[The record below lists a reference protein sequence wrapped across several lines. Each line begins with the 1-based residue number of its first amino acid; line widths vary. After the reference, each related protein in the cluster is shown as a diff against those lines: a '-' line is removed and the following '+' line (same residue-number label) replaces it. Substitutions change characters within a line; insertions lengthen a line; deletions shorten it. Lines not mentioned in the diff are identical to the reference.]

1 MKTKIFVFIEHN
13 KGHFAEYS
21 LQLLNFANYIISDFM
36 RCDFEVSAIVFSSSG
51 ISQENKELLHKFGAE
66 NIIDFVGQDSDD
78 YTLDFYSNSL
88 KKLVEY
94 EKPHMFLF
102 SATNIQKEVA
112 PTLAV
117 YSHAGLTADCSDLKI
132 ENKNGKF
139 NLIAKRPTFGNRLYA
154 EISYKT
160 YPQMATVRVGVKA
173 QYDKEFLFDNKFYK
187 KIIPEF
193 HKKNYSIK
201 EFLPSKIS
209 NKLNKEADIIFA
221 IGAGASDDASIMRIK
236 EIVNYLNAN
245 GTPASYCA
253 TRKVCDMGLIDKN
266 YQVGQTGAFV
276 SSKLYVALG
285 ISGAIH
291 HIVGC
296 NNSEKILCINTDE
309 NCEFAHNCNY
319 FLKQDAKEFIEELHT
334 KLCG

>member
-21 LQLLNFANYIISDFM
+21 IQLLNYANYIISDFM
-36 RCDFEVSAIVFSSSG
+36 RCDFEISAIVFSSCG
-51 ISQENKELLHKFGAE
+51 ISSENKEFLHKSGAE
-66 NIIDFVGQDSDD
+66 NIIDFVGQDTDD

-88 KKLVEY
+88 KKLIDY

-102 SATNIQKEVA
+102 SATYIQKEIA
-112 PTLAV
+112 PTLAI
-117 YSHAGLTADCSDLKI
+117 SASAGLTADCSDLKI

-139 NLIAKRPTFGNRLYA
+139 NLVAKRPTFGNRLYA
-154 EISYKT
+154 EISYKS

-173 QYDKEFLFDNKFYK
+173 REKEFSFDNKFYK

-193 HKKNYSIK
+193 SRKNYSIK
-201 EFLPSKIS
+201 EFLPTKIS
-209 NKLNKEADIIFA
+209 DKLNKEADIMFA
-221 IGAGASDDASIMRIK
+221 LGAGVADDASIMRIK
-236 EIVNYLNAN
+236 EIVNYLNQN
-245 GTPASYCA
+245 GTAASYSA
-253 TRKVCDMGLIDKN
+253 SRKVCDMGLVDKN

-276 SSKLYVALG
+276 SPKLYVALG

-291 HIVGC
+291 HLVGC
-296 NNSEKILCINTDE
+296 NNSEKILCVNIDE
-309 NCEFAHNCNY
+309 NCDFAHNCDY
-319 FLKQDAKEFIEELHT
+319 FVKQDAKEFISELHS